1 MPPVVSDPSNLC
13 GAIVTSD
20 NYRIL
25 FISDDAHQLLQ
36 LQVGDLLRPD
46 IPAQREDCILR
57 EHTLPDGNLL
67 FLVSR
72 LQTHTSV
79 SQLQS
84 YQETLIELSSS
95 SLITEHNLTEALKEI
110 VVKAARVLQVSR
122 INIWTINDNFASIS
136 SLINYDKNRGPFLD
150 NLTLERHELPK
161 YFRLMETEKVIVTHD
176 AGSDPNMQEL
186 LTSYVIPLGI
196 YSLIDVPLRIAGRM
210 VGVMCFEDTERRRE
224 WNVTET
230 KFVTAVAQIVSQ
242 TFETWQRIQVQD
254 KLSAALEEKQVVL
267 NEMNHRIHSN
277 LSLIEDLIEAQANKA
292 KDDEHRALIRE
303 LKSRVAS
310 MAMIH
315 KQLYRTSEP
324 GYINFRD
331 YLLDLITRMK
341 PIAGAHHL
349 ELRTLLDNCSVHV
362 NHALYAAMIINEYL
376 MQMMQQADGN
386 TYKREATIKL
396 NVQSKQISIFIQTA
410 AAGGVTTVKSPSDN
424 LITELL
430 VRLKATV
437 EVVPGKHFGFV
448 FSV

>member
-1 MPPVVSDPSNLC
+1 
-13 GAIVTSD
+13 
-20 NYRIL
+20 
-25 FISDDAHQLLQ
+25 
-36 LQVGDLLRPD
+36 VGDLLKHD
-46 IPAQREDCILR
+46 LLAHLENYSFS
-57 EHTLPDGNLL
+57 EHTLPDGNFL
-67 FLVSR
+67 FLIRCQQVETSVSR
-72 LQTHTSV
+72 LQT
-79 SQLQS
+79 

-110 VVKAARVLQVSR
+110 VVKASQTLQVSR
-122 INIWTINDNFASIS
+122 INIWTINDNFASIT

-161 YFRLMETEKVIVTHD
+161 YFRLMETEKVIITHD
-176 AGSDPNMQEL
+176 AASDANMQEL
-186 LTSYVIPLGI
+186 LTSYILPLGI

-224 WNVTET
+224 WAVTES

-242 TFETWQRIQVQD
+242 TFETWQRIQVQA

-277 LSLIEDLIEAQANKA
+277 LSLIEAQAKKA

-324 GYINFRD
+324 DYINFRD

-341 PIAGAHHL
+341 PIAIAHHL
-349 ELRTLLDNCSVHV
+349 ELRTLLDNCSV
-362 NHALYAAMIINEYL
+362 
-376 MQMMQQADGN
+376 
-386 TYKREATIKL
+386 
-396 NVQSKQISIFIQTA
+396 
-410 AAGGVTTVKSPSDN
+410 
-424 LITELL
+424 
-430 VRLKATV
+430 
-437 EVVPGKHFGFV
+437 
-448 FSV
+448 

>member
-1 MPPVVSDPSNLC
+1 M
-13 GAIVTSD
+13 
-20 NYRIL
+20 
-25 FISDDAHQLLQ
+25 QLN
-36 LQVGDLLRPD
+36 VGDLLKHD
-46 IPAQREDCILR
+46 LLAHLENYSFS
-57 EHTLPDGNLL
+57 EHTLPDGNFL
-67 FLVSR
+67 FLIRCQQVETSVSR
-72 LQTHTSV
+72 LQT
-79 SQLQS
+79 

-110 VVKAARVLQVSR
+110 VVKASQTLQVSR
-122 INIWTINDNFASIS
+122 INIWTINDNFASIT

-161 YFRLMETEKVIVTHD
+161 YFRLMETEKVIITHD
-176 AGSDPNMQEL
+176 AASDANMQEL
-186 LTSYVIPLGI
+186 LTSYILPLGI

-224 WNVTET
+224 WAVTES

-242 TFETWQRIQVQD
+242 TFETWQRIQVQA

-277 LSLIEDLIEAQANKA
+277 LSLIEDLIEAQAKKA

-324 GYINFRD
+324 DYINFRD

-376 MQMMQQADGN
+376 MQMMQQLDGN
-386 TYKREATIKL
+386 VTKREATIKL
-396 NVQSKQISIFIQTA
+396 NVQSKQISIFIETS

-430 VRLKATV
+430 VRLKATI
-437 EVVPGKHFGFV
+437 EVLPGKHFGFV
-448 FSV
+448 FSA